1 MPVVIH
7 RNIPGEHILSKDCW
21 CYPMIVED
29 DDLRTTQQLLEESDR
44 KDLRI

>member
-7 RNIPGEHILSKDCW
+7 RDIPGKHILSADCW
-21 CYPMIVED
+21 CDPMVVED